1 MSSQRSA
8 KTNGF
13 SFFHDIA
20 MLISFFRQMEINMRY
35 FLASAIILGVLVFL
49 YVYSIQLLYNLIDGI
64 IKGNFD
70 FVKSMRGPG
79 RIVKIFPEFF
89 EGKTAL
95 FALLAGWTYAITVL
109 RNLLQYFGQIVVT
122 FQAHQ
127 ASGKIRRLI
136 FDRYLKFGKLFFDR
150 RDIVNLNHVLISST
164 NTITGQ
170 VNTVHQLLTQLV
182 TLVVYVTMMF
192 LISFKL
198 TLAVLLIFPLMNA
211 VSGAFILKLRDESVK
226 YQKKLLNLNTKI
238 FNILSCLPL
247 VRGYS
252 KEDAERAFFETESRK
267 EVQAALDFSKLEKL
281 IAPIQDLSQVTALLL
296 AAWAL
301 AFLASGDKA
310 MDVSKIFVFF
320 YLANRS
326 VPVFSVFNNFRMS
339 LAGLE
344 GPIRQI
350 EEILDDKDKHIMPEG
365 TLAFN
370 GLKEAIEFRGLNFE
384 YVKKVP
390 VLRNINASLEKGKM
404 TAIVGFTGAG
414 KTTLMNLLLRFY
426 DCPAGSLFMDGVDI
440 RDFTNKSLRDRM
452 AFVTQEPF
460 ILNDTIRENVIYSS
474 SKAVSNEELI
484 EVLKKARLYDYVLAL
499 PKKWHTRVGERGVQL
514 SGGEK
519 QRIALARAFLRD
531 AEILILDEAT
541 SSLDSLTESAIQRAL
556 HETGQGRTT
565 IVIAHRLSTIQQ
577 ADKVIVLEKGRIV
590 EQGPIQDLMMRK
602 GRLFEFWS
610 TQKLAL
616 DEGPEPAP
624 KPVKEF
630 THFLDFEPGYEDA
643 CAEAVRNETIFDSF
657 RREMPFLRL
666 YENIDQ
672 EKAKN
677 FLENALA
684 LAPEL
689 KSSLD
694 IFRTNDAC
702 GGPVTYAL
710 KRFGS
715 FSGATARYI
724 YCLAEMIQL
733 FGSLEGKNIIE
744 IGGGYGGQ
752 AKIITDYFAVNS
764 YVIVDLPSAAALT
777 RKYLNSFSS
786 RPIQVIENNRLE
798 DLARQSWDLVVSN
811 YAFALFDRET
821 QMYYIEA
828 ILKNAKRGF
837 LKCPF
842 LTELDTGPRI
852 SRPQLMSSLPQ
863 GEWMPHFP
871 PNPAAGLFIWGKNSE
886 KNLEPLIA
894 GGTKPAFL

>member
-1 MSSQRSA
+1 MSENKGA
-8 KTNGF
+8 KHGQAF
-13 SFFHDIA
+13 FFHDIA

-35 FLASAIILGVLVFL
+35 FIASAVILGVLVFL

-64 IKGNFD
+64 IKNNFD
-70 FVKSMRGPG
+70 FVKGMRGPG
-79 RIVKIFPEFF
+79 RIVKIFPELFDS
-89 EGKTAL
+89 KTAL
-95 FALLAGWTYAITVL
+95 FALLAGWTYSITVF
-109 RNLLQYFGQIVVT
+109 RNLLQYFGQIAVT

-127 ASGKIRRLI
+127 ASVKIRRLI

-150 RDIVNLNHVLISST
+150 CDIVNLNHVLISST
-164 NTITGQ
+164 NTITSQ
-170 VNTVHQLLTQLV
+170 VNTVHQLLTQLI
-182 TLVVYVTMMF
+182 TLLVYVVMMF
-192 LISFKL
+192 QISFKL
-198 TLAVLLIFPLMNA
+198 TLAVLLIFPLMNM
-211 VSGAFILKLRDESVK
+211 VSGIFILKLRDESVK
-226 YQKKLLNLNTKI
+226 YQKRLLNLNTKI

-247 VRGYS
+247 VRGYC
-252 KEDAERAFFETESRK
+252 KEEAERKFFETESHK
-267 EVQAALDFSKLEKL
+267 EVQAALAFSKLEKL
-281 IAPIQDLSQVTALLL
+281 IGPIQDLSQVTALLL

-301 AFLASGDKA
+301 AFLAAGDKA

-326 VPVFSVFNNFRMS
+326 VPVFSVFNTFKMS

-350 EEILDDKDKHIMPEG
+350 EEILDDKGKFIIPEG
-365 TLAFN
+365 NCQFQ
-370 GLKEAIEFRGLNFE
+370 GLKNSIEFRSLNFE

-390 VLRNINASLEKGKM
+390 VLRNINTTLEKGKM

-426 DCPAGSLFMDGVDI
+426 DCPAGALLLDGKDI

-460 ILNDTIRENVIYSS
+460 ILNDTIRENVVYASS
-474 SKAVSNEELI
+474 RDVSVQELI
-484 EVLKKARLYDYVLAL
+484 EILKKAKLYDYVMSL
-499 PKKWHTRVGERGVQL
+499 PEKWNTRVGDRGVQL

-519 QRIALARAFLRD
+519 QRISLARAFLRD

-590 EQGPIQDLMMRK
+590 EQGTIQELMNRK
-602 GRLFEFWS
+602 GRLFEFWN

-616 DEGPEPAP
+616 DDSPP

-630 THFLDFEPGYEDA
+630 THFLDFEPSYEEA
-643 CAEAVRNETIFDSF
+643 CFEAAREKAIFNSF
-657 RREMPFLRL
+657 RSELPFLRL
-666 YENIDQ
+666 YENIDTQ
-672 EKAKN
+672 KARDFLEKA
-677 FLENALA
+677 LV

-689 KSSLD
+689 EGHLD
-694 IFRTNDAC
+694 VFRTNDTI
-702 GGPVTYAL
+702 GGPVVYTL
-710 KRFGS
+710 KGYGN

-724 YCLAEMIQL
+724 FCLAEMIQL
-733 FGSLEGKNIIE
+733 FGSLENKNIVE

-752 AKIITDYFAVNS
+752 AKIITDYFAVKS
-764 YVIVDLPSAAALT
+764 YTIIDLPCAAALT
-777 RKYLNSFSS
+777 RKYLSGFST
-786 RPIQVIENNRLE
+786 RPIQIVESDKIEI
-798 DLARQSWDLVVSN
+798 LAGQSWDLVISN

-821 QMYYIEA
+821 QIGYLEK
-828 ILKNAKRGF
+828 ILKKSERGF

-842 LTELDTGPRI
+842 LTELDNGPRI
-852 SRPQLMSSLPQ
+852 SRPELVRRLPQ

-871 PNPAAGLFIWGKNSE
+871 PNPTAALWVWGKSSE
-886 KNLEPLIA
+886 KNLDAIA
-894 GGTKPAFL
+894 VGDAKPSFI